1 MGIDFALSFT
11 LIEHKNSCETL
22 GIYTG
27 ILKAHSGAIMAFGNI
42 QQKAGGKVTLLLW
55 STITAVPDRQRKNW
69 LRNRKPGEECLY
81 KAVTIYRELATI
93 S

>member
-27 ILKAHSGAIMAFGNI
+27 LLKAHLGVIMTFGNI
-42 QQKAGGKVTLLLW
+42 QQKAGGKVTLLW
-55 STITAVPDRQRKNW
+55 WTTINVLDGQRKTGCETENKE
-69 LRNRKPGEECLY
+69 RSVCTR
-81 KAVTIYRELATI
+81 AVTIYRDLATI

>member
-22 GIYTG
+22 GIYAG
-27 ILKAHSGAIMAFGNI
+27 LLKAHLGAIMTFGNI

-55 STITAVPDRQRKNW
+55 STMTAADEQRKNW
-69 LRNRKPGEECLY
+69 LRNRKQGEECLY
-81 KAVTIYRELATI
+81 KVCDYL
-93 S
+93 

>member
-27 ILKAHSGAIMAFGNI
+27 LLKAHLGVIMTFGNI
-42 QQKAGGKVTLLLW
+42 QQKAGGKVTLLW
-55 STITAVPDRQRKNW
+55 STITVLCQTTEKTGCETENQERSVCTR
-69 LRNRKPGEECLY
+69 
-81 KAVTIYRELATI
+81 AVTIYRELATI